1 MNSVLASTNYGAIGS
16 TKHLGRN
23 SRILLLEVE
32 EGFQQH
38 GLIGWWQQSY
48 PIVHPSFSI
57 DVYLCVARFYIV

>member
-38 GLIGWWQQSY
+38 GFLGWWQQILS
-48 PIVHPSFSI
+48 HRPSFFSI